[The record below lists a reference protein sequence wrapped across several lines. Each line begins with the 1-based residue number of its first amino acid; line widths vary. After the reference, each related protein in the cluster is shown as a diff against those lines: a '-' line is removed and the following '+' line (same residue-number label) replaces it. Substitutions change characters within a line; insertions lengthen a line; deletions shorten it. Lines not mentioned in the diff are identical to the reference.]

1 MNKKIIVFMAIIG
14 LLLIGSCNTL
24 SAGGNMGKG
33 IKLPINK
40 SVDVINWSKY
50 TKMGS
55 EQLNTLTSFRGVQVK
70 HDSQLDYLESYYPKE
85 IKRVEQDYMSI
96 KYKPTPTT
104 QQVIEMQSEI
114 SKLLT
119 ENEGLE
125 SLREKEKD
133 SEKQGGLL
141 ENIQANVKIMDDLNN
156 IIETQEKKDYYTGT
170 IDRLKEK
177 YASVL
182 IEKEIRTAKAFDRN
196 PIGTT
201 YYIDFINGLD
211 SNNGTGTGSAWQT
224 LRQYTNV
231 TVRTPGDIAYVRAGQ
246 EHQYTTA
253 DIVFDEDGN
262 RTNYIYLIGCNSTI
276 DPWGDGIDTRTNI
289 SFNGTAYQVNP
300 DGDDYWEFQNLVF
313 KNSSD
318 TNGMFLI
325 QNCYNVNINN
335 CVFRDANG
343 ANVEG
348 YYQLNGMV
356 HLNNFEVYNIQGTG
370 LYLSSGAGGQTYLID
385 GQINT
390 GTAGTTLG
398 ISATCV
404 FVYIKNVNMT
414 GGDTDIA
421 GNVAALIYADNLLLN
436 STAEFGVFKVG
447 LIKIGDKDLIV
458 GNNLNMQYS
467 GSVSNDNVNIKGGGA
482 NSSARMLPVS
492 YADISNPLTLIGNI
506 KGDFQIWTPASETN
520 VSIYIQGYNW
530 TTKPNSSQLWVEAE
544 YLNTPTGSSRSVVR
558 STQSI
563 TDNSTWVG
571 FNTTFT
577 PSQEGWAYI
586 TVKLGLYEDA
596 TTGIFVDIKPVVNG
610 I

>member
-1 MNKKIIVFMAIIG
+1 MKGGMMNKKIIVFMAIIG
-14 LLLIGSCNTL
+14 LLLIGSFNTL
-24 SAGGNMGKG
+24 SAGGDMGKG

-96 KYKPTPTT
+96 KYEPTPTT

-276 DPWGDGIDTRTNI
+276 DPWGDGINTKTNI
-289 SFNGTAYQVNP
+289 SFNGTAYQINLNE
-300 DGDDYWEFQNLVF
+300 DSYWEFQNLVF

-318 TNGMFLI
+318 ANGIFYDYLNHGTVI
-325 QNCYNVNINN
+325 EN
-335 CVFRDANG
+335 CVFRDANA
-343 ANVEG
+343 ANTEG
-348 YYQLNGMV
+348 YYKSNYYSKLYNI
-356 HLNNFEVYNIQGTG
+356 EVYNIQGNSISTTNSYISIYGGIINSGTVGTTNG
-370 LYLSSGAGGQTYLID
+370 LYLGGIAYLKDVNLTNNDYDITTPNF
-385 GQINT
+385 GI
-390 GTAGTTLG
+390 TAYGRN
-398 ISATCV
+398 I
-404 FVYIKNVNMT
+404 
-414 GGDTDIA
+414 
-421 GNVAALIYADNLLLN
+421 LLN
-436 STAEFGVFKVG
+436 SSLEISSSGIIRVEN
-447 LIKIGDKDLIV
+447 KDIV
-458 GNNLNMQYS
+458 LGNNFASYYN
-467 GSVSNDNVNIKGGGA
+467 GVVTNDRTNIRSGGA
-482 NSSARMLPVS
+482 NSSANMLPNAYTSVKT
-492 YADISNPLTLIGNI
+492 PLTITNNL
-506 KGDFQIWTPASETN
+506 KGDFQLYVPASEQN
-520 VSIYIQGYNW
+520 VSIYILGYNW
-530 TTKPNSSQLWVEAE
+530 STKPNSSQLFVEAE
-544 YLNTPTGSSRSVVR
+544 YFDTLTGSSRSVVS
-558 STQSI
+558 STQAI

-577 PSQEGWAYI
+577 PAQEGWAYV

-596 TTGIFVDIKPVVNG
+596 TMGIFVDIKPVVNG